1 MIRRSGIGHAMRHQ
15 MAALDTQGIEWTL
28 NEKDDYDILHLN
40 TVGVAS
46 ERIAKKARREG
57 KKIVVHAHSTQ
68 EDFQN
73 SFLFSNQMSSLFEE
87 TADAGLSAGGPHRDA
102 DALFQAPAGRIW
114 DHHPDRR
121 GSATGSTLRALP
133 GMSEDRWIPRT
144 FPSGGQKE
152 RHLCRSAI

>member
-1 MIRRSGIGHAMRHQ
+1 MKVLLYFEGQHMIRRSGIGHAMRHQ

-68 EDFQN
+68 EDFSEFVFVQ
-73 SFLFSNQMSSLFEE
+73 QPDVIAVQE
-87 TADAGLSAGGPHRDA
+87 TADAGLSAGRPHRDA

-121 GSATGSTLRALP
+121 GQQRGRPCALCP
-133 GMSEDRWIPRT
+133 G
-144 FPSGGQKE
+144 
-152 RHLCRSAI
+152 